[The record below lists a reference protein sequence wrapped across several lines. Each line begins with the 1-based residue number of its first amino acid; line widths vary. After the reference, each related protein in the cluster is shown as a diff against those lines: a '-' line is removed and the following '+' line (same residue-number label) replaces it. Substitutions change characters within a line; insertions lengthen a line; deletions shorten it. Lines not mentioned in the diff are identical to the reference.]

1 MQQERRGPVSQIFFP
16 PGNQGVI
23 ASDAQL
29 RYLLA
34 LGLIPPAFFDFKFV
48 KEGYCY
54 HDRVEKVITVG
65 ALANDPQAEIDFCRR
80 SNLHAPLGNIPS
92 R

>member
-1 MQQERRGPVSQIFFP
+1 M
-16 PGNQGVI
+16 I

-34 LGLIPPAFFDFKFV
+34 LGLIPPALFDFKFI
-48 KEGYCY
+48 KEGYRY

-65 ALANDPQAEIDFCRR
+65 ALADDPQAEIDFCRR
-80 SNLHAPLGNIPS
+80 TNLHAPLGNIAS